1 MYYTPYICHYGV
13 KGMKWGIRRSIKR
26 VSTNAKRIGK
36 NTVNYVKKNKKQIAK
51 VAIKSALTL
60 AGFGAA
66 ATIVND
72 ILSMPSADA
81 PVSQTNVTQQ
91 ARKAVDDTV
100 KNLGSKS
107 FNDTMKDI
115 GTEVSKYSGASPE
128 YLQELAYNSKKNSF

>member
-1 MYYTPYICHYGV
+1 MHYTPYICHYGV
-13 KGMKWGIRRSIKR
+13 KGQKWGIRRSIKR
-26 VSTNAKRIGK
+26 ASTNAKRIGK

-60 AGFGAA
+60 AGFGVA

-72 ILSMPSADA
+72 ILSMPSADV
-81 PVSQTNVTQQ
+81 PVSKTNVTQQ

-107 FNDTMKDI
+107 FNETMKDI

-128 YLQELAYNSKKNSF
+128 YLQDLTYNSKKNSF